1 MSSVITGIQ
10 LLSFD
15 DKNKELINKEK
26 KQIITKQYNGRIS
39 SLCDEIEKAHPD
51 IVNIFLQV
59 MDNGIINSA
68 SGKMASARKAYL
80 IFTSNLGA
88 AEMEKPAIGFGNTEK
103 IDEDKEAVKRWFA
116 PEFRNRLDA
125 IMNFNK
131 LTKENMAKILDK
143 FISKLNALTT
153 SKNVSVVFDQAAK
166 DWLIDRGF
174 DRTMGARPLDRVIQE
189 HVKKPLSKEI
199 LFGKLQL
206 GGAVMFKLVDDK
218 LVFDIINTTVAHDN
232 SLQKEINEVTL

>member
-1 MSSVITGIQ
+1 
-10 LLSFD
+10 
-15 DKNKELINKEK
+15 
-26 KQIITKQYNGRIS
+26 
-39 SLCDEIEKAHPD
+39 
-51 IVNIFLQV
+51 
-59 MDNGIINSA
+59 MDNGTINSA
-68 SGKMASARKAYL
+68 SGKMASARNAYL

-88 AEMEKPAIGFGNTEK
+88 AEMERPRIGFGESENT
-103 IDEDKEAVKRWFA
+103 DADKEAVKTWFA

-189 HVKKPLSKEI
+189 HVKKPLSKEM
-199 LFGKLQL
+199 LFGKLKN
-206 GGAVMFKLVDDK
+206 GGAVVFRAIDDK
-218 LVFDIINTTVAHDN
+218 LLFDLLNTFWNFTVNLATPERIELPSAVLETDVMP
-232 SLQKEINEVTL
+232 LYQRA